1 MYVVRPTESVYS
13 VEEVRG
19 FSDFKAYYAVLEKDH
34 LIFAGDEYSIS
45 NAKHPAIVSY
55 RHRAD
60 WDVAGVQV
68 ANFEGSVEHFV
79 KRADK
84 WTCYA
89 QGRTYPDHLVVPHS
103 GAHVGMQRTFLV
115 KNGELLTSRDQIFP
129 SQMHT
134 FDELIVW
141 SQRKN
146 WARVSSLCAS
156 DSVAL
161 KFRNLTKN
169 IPVQKWAVIEE
180 DGDTILKCRIP
191 DTNRIAVMGKV
202 GRSWKLTK
210 IEQFKDEN

>member
-1 MYVVRPTESVYS
+1 MLRDATQHAWANLVAVVEGKHIVRPGIARQDPVRPTLPLQRPAESEQCRV
-13 VEEVRG
+13 
-19 FSDFKAYYAVLEKDH
+19 H
-34 LIFAGDEYSIS
+34 LS
-45 NAKHPAIVSY
+45 
-55 RHRAD
+55 RL
-60 WDVAGVQV
+60 
-68 ANFEGSVEHFV
+68 
-79 KRADK
+79 
-84 WTCYA
+84 
-89 QGRTYPDHLVVPHS
+89 GRTERIHAARNVTV
-103 GAHVGMQRTFLV
+103 R